1 MSKKLDSSRDQEI
14 ENEKIQSL
22 IENMYKNKFLF
33 QSQKN
38 DSENNNYEVINIKD
52 SPNDKNKDDDE
63 ENLDNESDEYYE
75 EEDEEGREIEDDED
89 DEINSEFKQVK
100 KRKLDNAKA
109 IWSRKKSD
117 IKEIENDDSLFSA
130 DIVIKKTEN
139 KNDKNNESINKEKSQ
154 NVNNESKINIF
165 KKTNFV
171 TTPFD
176 ISNSGKNIS
185 NIGEQKII
193 SSYFNVNNNLKDI
206 KNDYKSNNNDDNF
219 LATTIN
225 LNSSNSNINNI
236 TLNSN
241 NENKLYSNSLLSF
254 NEQSNNNISYQ
265 SSIQQQNNKEK
276 ILIPP
281 IFNKYKLYYLFKDK
295 MNRYHIK
302 WPEEK
307 ILFFLE
313 EKLKEYLKIYLL
325 RLITISRIRNANFNL
340 YSNNPNGQIHY
351 KFKTYNWA
359 VSNDKE
365 NKNVTFSPAKV
376 FDILFTSNLKKR
388 FDLIEE
394 YVELYNKK
402 TKFEKLSSCKEKYEE
417 NNKLKGIESSI
428 KITDGPNPQIKLLP
442 GRRTKKKNNTF
453 FKEMRKKIDQTKKKE
468 DLNKQKT
475 FTKNTLETFLND
487 SNIKSP
493 SFSSFPN
500 LIDGGSNS
508 LIDMSSKMSDTISH
522 NNLSCTNNFI
532 NNAQNEISMNI
543 FTYFDPTKDGKIIG
557 RQKKRINLKDFI
569 FLLENSN
576 EYIPNKIYLL
586 NKASIGNTKN
596 K

>member
-1 MSKKLDSSRDQEI
+1 MSKKLDSSRDLEV
-14 ENEKIQSL
+14 EDEKKISL
-22 IENMYKNKFLF
+22 IENMNKNKLLF

-38 DSENNNYEVINIKD
+38 NLENKNYEVINIKD

-75 EEDEEGREIEDDED
+75 EEDEEGGEIEDDED
-89 DEINSEFKQVK
+89 DELNEFRQVK
-100 KRKLDNAKA
+100 KRKLDYNTKA
-109 IWSRKKSD
+109 IWSRKRSD

-139 KNDKNNESINKEKSQ
+139 KNDKNNETINKEKST
-154 NVNNESKINIF
+154 NIINDSKINNC

-185 NIGEQKII
+185 NIGEQKT
-193 SSYFNVNNNLKDI
+193 SFFNVNNHLKDN
-206 KNDYKSNNNDDNF
+206 KNEHNSNYNNNDISINTN
-219 LATTIN
+219 TT
-225 LNSSNSNINNI
+225 LNNSNINVNNSI
-236 TLNSN
+236 LNN
-241 NENKLYSNSLLSF
+241 NENKLNPNYLFSS
-254 NEQSNNNISYQ
+254 NEQSKNNIYYQ
-265 SSIQQQNNKEK
+265 TTSQQQTNKEK
-276 ILIPP
+276 ITVPQS
-281 IFNKYKLYYLFKDK
+281 FNKYKLYYLIKDK

-302 WPEEK
+302 CPEEK
-307 ILFFLE
+307 IFFFLE

-325 RLITISRIRNANFNL
+325 RLIAISRIRNANFNL

-351 KFKTYNWA
+351 KFKTYNWT

-376 FDILFTSNLKKR
+376 FDILFTSNFKKR

-417 NNKLKGIESSI
+417 SNKAKGIESSI

-442 GRRTKKKNNTF
+442 GRRTKKKNNSF
-453 FKEMRKKIDQTKKKE
+453 FKEMRKKIDQTKRKE

-475 FTKNTLETFLND
+475 FTKNTLEAFLND
-487 SNIKSP
+487 SNTNLKSQ
-493 SFSSFPN
+493 SFGSFPN

-508 LIDMSSKMSDTISH
+508 LIDMSSRMSDTISH
-522 NNLSCTNNFI
+522 NNLSYTNNYI
-532 NNAQNEISMNI
+532 NNTQNEISMNI
-543 FTYFDPTKDGKIIG
+543 FTYFEPTKDGKIIG

-576 EYIPNKIYLL
+576 EYIPNKIFLL
-586 NKASIGNTKN
+586 NKASLENSKN

>member
-1 MSKKLDSSRDQEI
+1 MSKKLDRSRDQEI
-14 ENEKIQSL
+14 EDRKKISL
-22 IENMYKNKFLF
+22 IENMHKNKYLF
-33 QSQKN
+33 QSQKHN
-38 DSENNNYEVINIKD
+38 IENKNYEVINIKD

-75 EEDEEGREIEDDED
+75 EEDEEGGEIEDDED
-89 DEINSEFKQVK
+89 DEMNSEFKNVK
-100 KRKLDNAKA
+100 KRKLDNTKA

-117 IKEIENDDSLFSA
+117 INEIENDDSLFSA

-139 KNDKNNESINKEKSQ
+139 KNDKNNETINKEKAP
-154 NVNNESKINIF
+154 NIINESKINSF

-185 NIGEQKII
+185 NIGEQKAI
-193 SSYFNVNNNLKDI
+193 SSYFNVNNDL
-206 KNDYKSNNNDDNF
+206 NNNKSENNSYNIDNSMS
-219 LATTIN
+219 TNIN
-225 LNSSNSNINNI
+225 LSSSNVNINNQI
-236 TLNSN
+236 LNN
-241 NENKLYSNSLLSF
+241 NENSLNS
-254 NEQSNNNISYQ
+254 NISYQ
-265 SSIQQQNNKEK
+265 SSNQQQANKEK
-276 ILIPP
+276 IMIPP
-281 IFNKYKLYYLFKDK
+281 IFNKYKLYYLIKDK
-295 MNRYHIK
+295 MNRFRIK
-302 WPEEK
+302 CPEEK
-307 ILFFLE
+307 IFFFLE

-351 KFKTYNWA
+351 KFKTYNWT
-359 VSNDKE
+359 VSNDKD

-417 NNKLKGIESSI
+417 SNKAKGIESSI

-468 DLNKQKT
+468 DLNKQKS
-475 FTKNTLETFLND
+475 FTKNTLEAFLND
-487 SNIKSP
+487 SNTNLKSQ
-493 SFSSFPN
+493 SFGSFPN

-508 LIDMSSKMSDTISH
+508 LIDMSSKMSDTMSH
-522 NNLSCTNNFI
+522 NNLSYTNNYI

-586 NKASIGNTKN
+586 NKASIENTKN